1 MKNGIMEHLKR
12 QEGPQEVLQW
22 SWMWISVNLL
32 LIFYLWMWECA
43 MAWPVPHVCPSSVAG
58 LHGISYLSPRCIR
71 VEPATALTHHLQNCH
86 CETRL
91 IFPDGPLPMLTC
103 NSSTWQSV
111 IISGPSWVE
120 RHMHFVPKSWH
131 MCNRNSVQILE
142 WWPTKLVTE
151 NILNWLNEASA
162 LLCTLNG
169 YNMSGWYL
177 VLWQGGGQVW
187 QLGGGRRNLGRGR
200 RLICIAG
207 CSSAH
212 LVWIPPPPRHTV
224 SLSCQH
230 PCRPHRR
237 PFSSALCFDM
247 SYFGLVKNISSL
259 DWVCQLYV
267 KIRLGCKNYPIWE
280 TPQLDGRSSHVVQ
293 PSPAQPSPALWSY
306 TPEVNQNNINALLWL
321 FSLQSIKL

>member
-1 MKNGIMEHLKR
+1 MEYLEIMKNGIMEHLKR

-91 IFPDGPLPMLTC
+91 ISPDGPLPMLTC

-212 LVWIPPPPRHTV
+212 LVWYPPPAT
-224 SLSCQH
+224 SCH
-230 PCRPHRR
+230 
-237 PFSSALCFDM
+237 
-247 SYFGLVKNISSL
+247 
-259 DWVCQLYV
+259 
-267 KIRLGCKNYPIWE
+267 
-280 TPQLDGRSSHVVQ
+280 SHASIHAGPTAG
-293 PSPAQPSPALWSY
+293 PSPLLSASICHIL
-306 TPEVNQNNINALLWL
+306 ALLKTYLVWIGFVSFML
-321 FSLQSIKL
+321 KFVWVAKITQYEKRRS

>member
-1 MKNGIMEHLKR
+1 MEYLEIMKNGIMEHLKR

-43 MAWPVPHVCPSSVAG
+43 MAWPGPHVCPSSVAG

-71 VEPATALTHHLQNCH
+71 VEPGTALTHHLQNCH

-91 IFPDGPLPMLTC
+91 IFLDGPLPMLTC

-151 NILNWLNEASA
+151 NILNWLNEASE
-162 LLCTLNG
+162 L
-169 YNMSGWYL
+169 
-177 VLWQGGGQVW
+177 
-187 QLGGGRRNLGRGR
+187 
-200 RLICIAG
+200 
-207 CSSAH
+207 
-212 LVWIPPPPRHTV
+212 
-224 SLSCQH
+224 
-230 PCRPHRR
+230 
-237 PFSSALCFDM
+237 
-247 SYFGLVKNISSL
+247 
-259 DWVCQLYV
+259 
-267 KIRLGCKNYPIWE
+267 
-280 TPQLDGRSSHVVQ
+280 
-293 PSPAQPSPALWSY
+293 
-306 TPEVNQNNINALLWL
+306 
-321 FSLQSIKL
+321 